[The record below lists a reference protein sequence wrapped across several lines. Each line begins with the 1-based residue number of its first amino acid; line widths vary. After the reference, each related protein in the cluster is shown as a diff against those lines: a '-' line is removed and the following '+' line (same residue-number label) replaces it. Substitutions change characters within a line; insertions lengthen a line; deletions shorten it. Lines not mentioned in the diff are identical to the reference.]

1 MDQYEFNQFTNEYL
15 PFLDPNYGNNYL
27 ATIDPVLLP
36 FGSGSD
42 FPFEQQEQ
50 LGWEGQSWLALPSPH
65 VGQHFV
71 ISQSPF
77 KCHCGKEFARLYT
90 LERHI
95 QSARK
100 HVVPEHPCHECTA
113 YQGKNGFRRKDHLV
127 QHLRVF
133 HKYDHDQ
140 LAALFR
146 PRRTRML
153 HIPVCHFESCE
164 YYRGPEFKDL
174 DIGQQEK
181 NRPFDKQSDYTAH
194 MKEEH
199 DWSPYPCKVP
209 GCTKLDG
216 KGFFSTTA
224 LEKHCKEKHPGSTIP
239 VHTPQNDVAETVRCD
254 YCQKNIKSSYLT
266 THQSSYCKGEH
277 CHELVL
283 YREQDSHEWRDCK
296 GKVKCEHC
304 HKLVEKQQLPQ
315 HRRESC
321 AGKRKCK
328 RCSKMVESRLLRWG
342 RCTDCCN

>member
-1 MDQYEFNQFTNEYL
+1 MGYS
-15 PFLDPNYGNNYL
+15 GV
-27 ATIDPVLLP
+27 ATYDATSSPPRV
-36 FGSGSD
+36 SC
-42 FPFEQQEQ
+42 
-50 LGWEGQSWLALPSPH
+50 PSPTCEHKCNSEDALREHISSAH

-71 ISQSPF
+71 ISKSPF

-224 LEKHCKEKHPGSTIP
+224 LEKHCNEKHPGSTIP

-266 THQSSYCKGEH
+266 THQSSYCKG
-277 CHELVL
+277 
-283 YREQDSHEWRDCK
+283 D
-296 GKVKCEHC
+296 VKCRYC
-304 HKLVEKQQLPQ
+304 HKP
-315 HRRESC
+315 
-321 AGKRKCK
+321 
-328 RCSKMVESRLLRWG
+328 VESGNL
-342 RCTDCCN
+342 NAHQ